1 MDEERKSE
9 SPRLQE
15 LWAEGFELNAKA
27 MRDAGRWMIGVVAG
41 ILLAATNLSGFGRL
55 YPDQWRFWLAAVSA
69 VVSVAS
75 IGRIV
80 YLFLQ
85 IQVSGELNWE
95 TLTPS
100 QFTFIREYGLLL
112 DYPTFTDFRNHQQ
125 QTREEYAR
133 VRSSIGATSLLFS
146 PQHNNDLL
154 NRQKILSD
162 ELTEMS

>member
-1 MDEERKSE
+1 MERRGRHASPPLPSCETDKGMDEERKSE
-9 SPRLQE
+9 SPPLQE

-27 MRDAGRWMIGVVAG
+27 MRDAGQWVIGVVAG

-112 DYPTFTDFRNHQQ
+112 DYLELPQFGGHQA
-125 QTREEYAR
+125 TR
-133 VRSSIGATSLLFS
+133 
-146 PQHNNDLL
+146 
-154 NRQKILSD
+154 
-162 ELTEMS
+162 